1 MPKPISNNIRLLTK
15 IVKVELQDL
24 WIGDLLKIKSS
35 GKIGKFEGVNKEGKA
50 RIKVGDKILLASSKN
65 VEVVSEKELASSLNK
80 HKEEFEERT
89 RRDKVVFGPN
99 YYSEANSIDLH
110 IETLNPSLQTNR
122 AERIF
127 DFQMKAFESYLR
139 KSIKEKKSSIRVIH
153 GKGTGVLKAE
163 IESILKFHP
172 KVFQT
177 FPIHDGGG
185 TEILFSQG

>member
-1 MPKPISNNIRLLTK
+1 M
-15 IVKVELQDL
+15 EFGDL
-24 WIGDLLKIKSS
+24 WIGDLLRIKSS

-50 RIKVGDKILLASSKN
+50 RIKVQDKVFLASNKN
-65 VEVVSEKELASSLNK
+65 VEIVSEKELASSLNK
-80 HKEEFEERT
+80 HKEAFEERT
-89 RRDKVVFGPN
+89 KRDKEIFSPN
-99 YYSEANSIDLH
+99 YRSEANSIDLH
-110 IETLNPSLQTNR
+110 IETLNPNLQTNR
-122 AERIF
+122 PERIF

-139 KSIKEKKSSIRVIH
+139 KSIKENKTSIRVIH

-185 TEILFSQG
+185 VEILFSKT

>member
-1 MPKPISNNIRLLTK
+1 M
-15 IVKVELQDL
+15 ELNDL
-24 WIGDLLKIKSS
+24 WIGDLLRIKSS

-50 RIKVGDKILLASSKN
+50 RIKIQDKILLVTAEKL
-65 VEVVSEKELASSLNK
+65 EVVSEKELAKSLNK

-89 RRDKVVFGPN
+89 RQGKVDFAPN
-99 YYSEANSIDLH
+99 YHSEAYSIDLH

-139 KSIKEKKSSIRVIH
+139 KSIKEKKASIRVIH

-185 TEILFSQG
+185 IEILFSQG

>member
-1 MPKPISNNIRLLTK
+1 MDLG
-15 IVKVELQDL
+15 DL
-24 WIGDLLKIKSS
+24 WIGDSLRIKSS
-35 GKIGKFEGVNKEGKA
+35 GKIGKFEGINKEGKA
-50 RIKVGDKILLASSKN
+50 RIKVNDKILLAPSSN
-65 VEVVSEKELASSLNK
+65 VEIVSEQELAKSLNK
-80 HKEEFEERT
+80 HKEAFQERT
-89 RRDKVVFGPN
+89 RRDKEVFAPN
-99 YYSEANSIDLH
+99 YHSEAYSIDLH

-139 KSIKEKKSSIRVIH
+139 KSIKEKKQSIRVIH

-172 KVFQT
+172 KVLQT

-185 TEILFSQG
+185 VEILFTTS